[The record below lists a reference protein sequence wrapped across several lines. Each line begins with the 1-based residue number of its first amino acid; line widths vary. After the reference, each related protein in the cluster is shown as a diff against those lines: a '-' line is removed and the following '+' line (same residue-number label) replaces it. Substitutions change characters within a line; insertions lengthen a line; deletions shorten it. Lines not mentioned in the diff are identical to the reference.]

1 VSVGR
6 ARNGKLNANGNTW
19 ATTPRRKARH
29 NIEAER
35 VGRPITVI
43 PLADAAG
50 AGVVG
55 AGGGAGPKRAAPP
68 KPAAPATGKKT
79 ERAAPMIPSAPEPS
93 KKMKK
98 AAYRFTSDTVP

>member
-1 VSVGR
+1 M
-6 ARNGKLNANGNTW
+6 
-19 ATTPRRKARH
+19 
-29 NIEAER
+29 
-35 VGRPITVI
+35 
-43 PLADAAG
+43 
-50 AGVVG
+50 G